1 MSLILHST
9 SPFLIPKYRSLSNPI
24 FCSPTSSYKVA
35 TILSSFG
42 PLAIALS
49 LTSPL
54 SSLASFSFASQN
66 FPISTT
72 PYSQSQSLNLG
83 LEDGKIRPCPS
94 TNPGC
99 VSSNPKSSSF
109 SFPLVIPE
117 DFLENPVQKL
127 RDAILRTQKNVKFE
141 VDEETPFGRY
151 LQVEVDGGFGRDVM
165 EFLVKKDIVAYR
177 SMATKVTYIYPFT
190 TALGDSK
197 GQEERMNKIK
207 VELGWY
213 SPSFESMDN

>member
-9 SPFLIPKYRSLSNPI
+9 SPFLIPKYRNPSNPI
-24 FCSPTSSYKVA
+24 FCSPTSSFKVA

-54 SSLASFSFASQN
+54 SSLASYPFASQN

-83 LEDGKIRPCPS
+83 LEDG
-94 TNPGC
+94 
-99 VSSNPKSSSF
+99 NPKSSSF
-109 SFPLVIPE
+109 SFPLAIPE

-127 RDAILRTQKNVKFE
+127 RDAILRTQRNVKFE

>member
-9 SPFLIPKYRSLSNPI
+9 SPFLIPKYRNPSNPI
-24 FCSPTSSYKVA
+24 FCSPTSSFKVA

-54 SSLASFSFASQN
+54 SSLASYPFASQN

-109 SFPLVIPE
+109 SFPLAIPE

-127 RDAILRTQKNVKFE
+127 RDAILRTQRNVKFE
-141 VDEETPFGRY
+141 VDEETPFDEIFHQLDSCDYGRPIEFHGMAQHR
-151 LQVEVDGGFGRDVM
+151 LPAFVKGDICKWRLMGG
-165 EFLVKKDIVAYR
+165 
-177 SMATKVTYIYPFT
+177 
-190 TALGDSK
+190 LGA
-197 GQEERMNKIK
+197 M
-207 VELGWY
+207 
-213 SPSFESMDN
+213 